1 MERKG
6 RDTSYSNFVMK
17 LMLVC
22 TILILGSAIIF
33 SFNSALKKDKKDN
46 KQEEELT
53 SEEKLINK
61 LYGYVTFGR
70 DEQLMN
76 YFYQFKELTT
86 DTFDGL
92 EKVKYAF
99 NLLEEDKLNKIDD
112 KTYSIDA
119 DIYNGYIKTMF
130 GENTTYDNSKE
141 VSIFTNKIL
150 KNSIMTISFDKE
162 KNQYIISRINGF
174 KKTNEQIKP
183 FYYKLE
189 DYNIDNANKQITINE
204 KFIFVEKEISENG
217 KDITGINIYKDIYH
231 EKILK
236 SIDYPSASQIEKF
249 NYNDYIKDGGS
260 ITYTFKLDNN
270 NNYYFY
276 SSNINE

>member
-1 MERKG
+1 MERKD

-86 DTFDGL
+86 DTFEGL

-119 DIYNGYIKTMF
+119 DIYNSYIKTMF

-174 KKTNEQIKP
+174 KKTDEQIKP

-236 SIDYPSASQIEKF
+236 SIDYPSTSQIEKF